1 MATFRPIVPNLTDPE
16 LIGADESKVNP
27 PAKSNVVGNLTIVV
41 SSVVL
46 TIVVILLIWQ
56 AYKMFNDS
64 EVPAPNDSA
73 EARYRQ
79 QQAMRNYDA
88 RQQYREQYAER
99 RPRAEY
105 VERAE
110 RAERSLDDAALNH
123 KTRPILKSGTR
134 ITNIEEETNEGNSN
148 KGDSN
153 KGDPNKEDSNDG
165 NIELSEIVVDAPPDE
180 EGWKSELLKELSED
194 SKSVTFLEPEQSCNF
209 VPKSGKNKGKACGGA
224 VVANGKC
231 KAHNK

>member
-16 LIGADESKVNP
+16 LIGADESKASTNP

-64 EVPAPNDSA
+64 EAAAPANDSA

-99 RPRAEY
+99 RPMMEQ
-105 VERAE
+105 RAE

-134 ITNIEEETNEGNSN
+134 ITNIEEDTSSSDSN

-153 KGDPNKEDSNDG
+153 KGDPADTSDG

-209 VPKSGKNKGKACGGA
+209 VPKSGKNKGKACGAA